1 HLSYCSKICCMYS
14 TKHALLYKHQV
25 PDGQAYVF
33 FMDIRT
39 GGKGYEEFYQNV
51 AEHEKVAYIRG
62 RVSKIFQENDKIMVW
77 GVDTLS
83 GMRVEIAAD
92 MVVLATAIKPSPES
106 KDISQL
112 IHVSVDEHGFFKEA
126 HPKLRPVETLTHG
139 VFLAGAAQAP
149 RDIPEVVAQASGAAS
164 KVVSLLSSPE
174 LEHEPVVAKVED
186 YLCTGCNTCVP
197 MCPYQAISLNEE
209 LGKAEVNQASCEGC
223 GICVVACP
231 TGATKLSNQRTY
243 QIIEMI
249 DSLLQRQKTTA

>member
-1 HLSYCSKICCMYS
+1 
-14 TKHALLYKHQV
+14 
-25 PDGQAYVF
+25 
-33 FMDIRT
+33 MDIRT

-62 RVSKIFQENDKIMVW
+62 RVSKIFQEKDKIMVW

-92 MVVLATAIKPSPES
+92 MVV
-106 KDISQL
+106 SQL

>member
-1 HLSYCSKICCMYS
+1 
-14 TKHALLYKHQV
+14 LLH
-25 PDGQAYVF
+25 VF
-33 FMDIRT
+33 YEACVI
-39 GGKGYEEFYQNV
+39 YEEFYQNV

-62 RVSKIFQENDKIMVW
+62 RVSKIFQEKDKIMVW

-106 KDISQL
+106 KNISQL